1 MSDMMTILLAGVE
14 EIAKNMKEQAK
25 SNPATLTRDRNLEQK
40 VEELAIKVDRLLYL
54 LNGKLGDWLA
64 TAKPQKK
71 RMMDIKQRIGNIIRQ
86 HPEGIK
92 PPQIAKII
100 GTRVQNLYPHL
111 KHALQHKQIVK
122 DKSGMYFPAGK

>member
-14 EIAKNMKEQAK
+14 EIAKNMKGQAE
-25 SNPATLTRDRNLEQK
+25 SNPGNLARDRNLEQK
-40 VEELAIKVDRLLYL
+40 VDELAGKVDRLLYL

-64 TAKPQKK
+64 TAKPQSK

-92 PPQIAKII
+92 PPQIAKIL

-111 KHALQHKQIVK
+111 KYAVQHKQIVK
-122 DKSGMYFPAGK
+122 NKSGMYLPASK

>member
-1 MSDMMTILLAGVE
+1 MSDMTTILLAGVE

-25 SNPATLTRDRNLEQK
+25 SNPTTLARDRNLEQK
-40 VEELAIKVDRLLYL
+40 VDELAGKVDRLLYL

-64 TAKPQKK
+64 TAKPQSK
-71 RMMDIKQRIGNIIRQ
+71 RMMDIKQRIDNIIRQ

-92 PPQIAKII
+92 PPQIAKIL

-111 KHALQHKQIVK
+111 KYAVQHKQIVK
-122 DKSGMYFPAGK
+122 NKSGMYLPAGK